1 MEQDICTTVE
11 QSKRLLELGLDKSTA
26 DMGWNIFSDKST
38 RLLPIADWDLVKDGE
53 YGVKTVPAWSLGRL
67 LRIMPYRGQYA
78 PSVYKFDG
86 MYFCS
91 YLNEDSV
98 CEIEFHSKDSEVEPA
113 YQMLCWLLENM
124 DMEEMII
131 REYGCRINKMEE

>member
-26 DMGWNIFSDKST
+26 DMFWAVDGMLLIADSYIKDKTQPADKS
-38 RLLPIADWDLVKDGE
+38 A
-53 YGVKTVPAWSLGRL
+53 VPAWSLGRL

-131 REYGCRINKMEE
+131 REYGCRINKIEE